1 MSTGNDNFITLD
13 VINEIQDINNG
24 DFLFTVVDGQIYK
37 LDFQNFIVSRNN
49 TDFFTLIDSLSAQVA
64 TNTQSLCAINAYLND
79 NKDEISELLG
89 LSSTFVSLSSN
100 WESTYATTK
109 SLSAQTWLPI
119 PTEDNPFKTG
129 SMIYYD
135 GNVRDWKP
143 INAGTQN
150 NIIIVDPDTG
160 LPVFGAGSSIGAGEL
175 LATGQVT
182 VYSAENL
189 VYSNTRNSGDYPYD
203 ATVQLATLTDKYTD
217 VIIQTSIIAT
227 KLESTTSPKP
237 TLQPTFTSAVQ
248 LLNGGSFIGTT
259 LPQGNKNAGGAPLQI
274 SANVTGVVNV
284 QKLSGLNTVE
294 IVLNYSIFGTKI

>member
-13 VINEIQDINNG
+13 SIKEIQDINNG

-119 PTEDNPFKTG
+119 PTEANPFKTG

-143 INAGTQN
+143 IDAGTQN
-150 NIIIVDPDTG
+150 NIITVDPDTG
-160 LPVFGAGSSIGAGEL
+160 LPVFGKGNSTGTSEL
-175 LATGQVT
+175 LATGQAT
-182 VYSAENL
+182 VYSADNL
-189 VYSNTRNSGDYPYD
+189 IFKVISNSGEYPYD
-203 ATVQLATLTDKYTD
+203 ATVQLATLTDRYTD
-217 VIIQTSIIAT
+217 IIIQTSIIGT
-227 KLESTTSPKP
+227 TLESNISTNPA
-237 TLQPTFTSAVQ
+237 LQPTFTSSVQ
-248 LLNGGSFIGTT
+248 LLNKGSVIGNT
-259 LPQGNKNAGGAPLQI
+259 LPQGNKDSGSPLQI
-274 SANVTGVVNV
+274 SANVTGIVNV
-284 QKLSGLNTVE
+284 QKSSYLNTVE
-294 IVLNYSIFGTKI
+294 IVLNYTIFGTKV

>member
-13 VINEIQDINNG
+13 SIKEIQDINNG

-119 PTEDNPFKTG
+119 PTEANPFKTG

-182 VYSAENL
+182 VYSAEL
-189 VYSNTRNSGDYPYD
+189 VYSNTRNSGNYPYD

-248 LLNGGSFIGTT
+248 LLNGGSFIGAT

-284 QKLSGLNTVE
+284 QKLSGINNVE
-294 IVLNYSIFGTKI
+294 IALNYRIFGTKV